1 MRLSILGI
9 NPYQVISSNMG
20 LGRSLVSQLA
30 ISFHL
35 SFQYLISLFLPR
47 CLKTPLDNLGI
58 THCLLTNS
66 DLTHLSQSPNISQL
80 KGLDL
85 SGVTMT
91 YSSPEL
97 LPALLEKVSATLQEL
112 YLEQSGIRDS
122 HLESI
127 LHILSRCFQLM
138 SFSLRGN
145 LLSMA
150 ILEKLLRHTS
160 GLPRLSQELYP
171 VPQESFSSDGIL
183 QPRRLSQCQTEL
195 LEILED
201 LGHPRTIC
209 ISFMPL
215 STLWR

>member
-1 MRLSILGI
+1 MRLAFLGI
-9 NPYQVISSNMG
+9 NPYQIICSNLV

-30 ISFHL
+30 INFHL
-35 SFQYLISLFLPR
+35 SFWYLIPLFIPR
-47 CLKTPLDNLGI
+47 CLLTPLDNLGI
-58 THCLLTNS
+58 TRCLLTDS

-112 YLEQSGIRDS
+112 YLEQCGIRDS

-138 SFSLRGN
+138 SFSLCGN

-150 ILEKLLRHTS
+150 IMEKLLQHTS
-160 GLPRLSQELYP
+160 GLPRLSEELYP
-171 VPQESFSSDGIL
+171 APQESFSSDGIL
-183 QPRRLSQCQTEL
+183 QPRRLAQCQSEL

-201 LGHPRTIC
+201 LGHPRIIW
-209 ISFMPL
+209 ISFMQL
-215 STLWR
+215 SIL